1 MSSSVEPTPLTWIV
15 RFKYGKTTILLHLD
29 PLTPLSTV
37 KSNLLAAL
45 RETKPDGVQ
54 DRPLPSTYAQLRLA
68 KPVDASDAE
77 KGWES
82 IEPDGDN
89 DFEDEE
95 PSTAKAKAQAKKKL
109 ESTSAKAAGIK
120 DGGVVAFTWLA
131 DGEDEDEGL
140 DAKDVVWDV
149 VLPTFEDAYHEVN
162 EGDVG
167 GAAVA
172 RDFRD

>member
-1 MSSSVEPTPLTWIV
+1 MSSSIDATPLTWIV
-15 RFKYGKTTILLHLD
+15 RFKYHKTTILLHLD

-45 RETKPDGVQ
+45 RDTKPNGIQ

-68 KPVDASDAE
+68 KPVDPSDAD

-82 IEPDGDN
+82 IEPSLAD
-89 DFEDEE
+89 DFDDEE
-95 PSTAKAKAQAKKKL
+95 ISTAKAKAQAKKKL

-120 DGGVVAFTWLA
+120 ENGVVAFRWLD
-131 DGEDEDEGL
+131 DGEEEDEGL
-140 DAKDVVWDV
+140 DAKNAVWDV

-167 GAAVA
+167 GAGLA